1 MSTQSIFSLKMS
13 DINQSRMA
21 ESIVFMWKKLHL
33 ELRHFLNATS
43 SRPSVA
49 FYLQKLLIDRTGRDQ
64 ALISSCMHVQN

>member
-33 ELRHFLNATS
+33 ELRHFLKAIGGLLLTK
-43 SRPSVA
+43 A
-49 FYLQKLLIDRTGRDQ
+49 FDW
-64 ALISSCMHVQN
+64 